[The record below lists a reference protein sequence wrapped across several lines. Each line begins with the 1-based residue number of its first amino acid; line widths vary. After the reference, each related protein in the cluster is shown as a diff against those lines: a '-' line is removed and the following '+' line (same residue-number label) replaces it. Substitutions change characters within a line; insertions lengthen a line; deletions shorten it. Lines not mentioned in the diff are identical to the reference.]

1 MKGKKE
7 EKEDSKSSSSSL
19 TLPGDAIWYEILS
32 YVTLDDLLQ
41 RCRWV
46 CRDWK
51 YLTYDSTFKRLHSQR
66 TQSFSGYLIQY
77 LKKDENYP
85 VLNYGTSF
93 ISSVAAYPSSI
104 SLDFLPNSA
113 DVIIRVEATSNQAQ
127 GLVCCLTYEPV
138 LDHIPRYYVC
148 KPLTRQWTQIPT
160 PITHDLTKRMAIV
173 IKKSHPLH
181 YKIIRLSWSSMK
193 TRQIFHYE
201 IFDSKNWEW
210 TTILKV
216 WIDDPKE
223 MLSFDVEKRNW
234 SLYSLPRS
242 QEEVKEA
249 IIGDIKIS
257 LLPQEKVEVNCDL
270 HVVNCEGNLGVL
282 YHVSRLWMELWVM
295 EDYLN
300 KTWKKKFRVRLEP
313 LKQIVGEY
321 FVLAMDSMDM
331 MLLQNGDKLISYNYT
346 NGILTQVMKIE
357 DLNICNPIFQFNSDN
372 VDCYLGPPPKE
383 YSTEEEKKENQEQ
396 GIILA

>member
-1 MKGKKE
+1 MIFF
-7 EKEDSKSSSSSL
+7 
-19 TLPGDAIWYEILS
+19 GDADGFVEIGNISHMTQHSNACIAKEHNHSL
-32 YVTLDDLLQ
+32 VT
-41 RCRWV
+41 
-46 CRDWK
+46 
-51 YLTYDSTFKRLHSQR
+51 
-66 TQSFSGYLIQY
+66 SFSIYR
-77 LKKDENYP
+77 KKDENYP

-193 TRQIFHYE
+193 TRQIFHCE

-210 TTILKV
+210 TMYSKSMEYKDYTRLSISPEIFLHGSFHWFINFEV
-216 WIDDPKE
+216 DDHRKE
-223 MLSFDVEKRNW
+223 MLSFDVEKGNW
-234 SLYSLPRS
+234 SLYSLPQS

-249 IIGDIKIS
+249 IIRDIKIS
-257 LLPQEKVEVNCDL
+257 LRPQEKVEVNCDL
-270 HVVNCEGNLGVL
+270 NVVNCEGNLGVL

-300 KTWKKKFRVRLEP
+300 KSWKKKFKVRLEP

-331 MLLQNGDKLISYNYT
+331 MLLRNGDKLISYNYT